1 MATSLEE
8 CENRDPKGLYA
19 RARAGEITGFT
30 GIDDP
35 YEEPL
40 EPEISIGMGEPL
52 DESVARVLD
61 LVAWLAEGRPD

>member
-1 MATSLEE
+1 MCYIYRHLRS
-8 CENRDPKGLYA
+8 RDPKGLYA

-40 EPEISIGMGEPL
+40 DPEAVVDAGMQTL
-52 DESVARVLD
+52 AESVSTVLD
-61 LVAWLAEGRPD
+61 LVARLATA